1 MKINPNIRKLKHKSF
16 IKKKLLGGNKM
27 NSSFYQKKYDQ
38 NLANYNYTSE
48 SYLDEDD
55 NNISKNNLNLN
66 YNSSDDEDNNVVEL
80 V

>member
-1 MKINPNIRKLKHKSF
+1 
-16 IKKKLLGGNKM
+16 M
-27 NSSFYQKKYDQ
+27 NSSFYQKKYDE

-55 NNISKNNLNLN
+55 NNISKNKLNLN